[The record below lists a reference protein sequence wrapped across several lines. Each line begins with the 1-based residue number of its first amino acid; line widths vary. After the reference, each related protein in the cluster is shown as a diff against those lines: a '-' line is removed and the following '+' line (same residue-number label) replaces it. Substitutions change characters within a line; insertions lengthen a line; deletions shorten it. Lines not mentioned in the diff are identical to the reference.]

1 MGSPMTEQLDMA
13 FGYNLI
19 DTGSSDDYYTPSHIF
34 EALGI
39 EFDLDVAAPDGGIP
53 WIPAK
58 RYYTIIDDGLASPWE
73 GTVWMNPPY
82 SAPRKWIE
90 KFIDH
95 GDGICL
101 VPTSKA
107 NWFKQAWDQ
116 ADGVMCMDPALKF
129 VRGNSFAQIQYL
141 TIMFAMGD
149 KSIAALKRSGLGRVR

>member
-1 MGSPMTEQLDMA
+1 MSDQLDMD
-13 FGYNLI
+13 FDHDLI
-19 DTGSSDDYYTPSHIF
+19 DTGSSDDYYTPAHIF
-34 EALGI
+34 EALAI
-39 EFDLDVAAPDGGIP
+39 EFDLDVASTAGGIP

-58 RYYTIIDDGLASPWE
+58 RYYTILDDGLKLPWE

-82 SAPRKWIE
+82 SAPRPWIE
-90 KFIDH
+90 KFIAH

-116 ADGVMCMDPALKF
+116 ADGVLCMEPSLKF

-141 TIMFAMGD
+141 TIMFAMGPKAVD
-149 KSIAALKRSGLGRVR
+149 ALKRSGLGRVR